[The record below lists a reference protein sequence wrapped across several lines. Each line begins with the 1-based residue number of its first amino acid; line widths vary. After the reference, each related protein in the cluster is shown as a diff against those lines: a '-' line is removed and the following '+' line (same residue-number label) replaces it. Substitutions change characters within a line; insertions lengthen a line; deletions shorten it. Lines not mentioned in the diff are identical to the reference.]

1 VIVKLIYGT
10 ETGFTHQ
17 IGEDIIRHLN
27 PEIHHLIKVDE
38 TEETDWKAD
47 LLILGAPTWFD
58 GEMSDDWNDFYN
70 SFKEIDFTGQ
80 TVAIYGL
87 GDQVGYGKNFV
98 DGLGL
103 LARPV
108 LEAGGRVIG
117 YTSTDGFNFEES
129 NGLVNDNTFYGMAI
143 DEDNEP
149 TKSPWR
155 IMDWVKQLKEEL

>member
-1 VIVKLIYGT
+1 MIIKLIYGT

-17 IGEDIIRHLN
+17 IGEDIIRHYR
-27 PEIHHLIKVDE
+27 PEINHIIRVDE
-38 TEETDWKAD
+38 VEPDDWKAD

-70 SFKEIDFTGQ
+70 SFKDINFTGQ

-98 DGLGL
+98 DSLGL
-103 LARPV
+103 LARPI
-108 LEAGGRVIG
+108 LESDGRIIG
-117 YTSTDGFNFEES
+117 YTSTKDYDFEKS
-129 NGLVNDNTFYGMAI
+129 DGLVNDNTFYGLAI

-149 TKSPWR
+149 TKSPYR